1 MDIHAISMLA
11 VPPTAGAPRPTTA
24 EQTRKEFDTLVLQ
37 ILLENALPGARTN
50 EDSEWSVLGGTLSQL
65 LASELAQRIDLGFGK
80 MLAVEAR

>member
-1 MDIHAISMLA
+1 MDIHAVSMLA
-11 VPPTAGAPRPTTA
+11 VPPTVGAPHPTTA
-24 EQTRKEFDTLVLQ
+24 EQARKEFDTLVLQ

-65 LASELAQRIDLGFGK
+65 LASELAEQIDLGFGK